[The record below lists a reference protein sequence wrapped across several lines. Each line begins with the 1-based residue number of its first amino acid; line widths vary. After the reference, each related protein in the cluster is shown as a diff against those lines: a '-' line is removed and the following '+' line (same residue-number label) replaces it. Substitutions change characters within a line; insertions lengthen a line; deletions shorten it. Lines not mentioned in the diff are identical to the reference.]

1 MRTREVASGDWV
13 DDEFL
18 VVPPG
23 HMIGQSFD
31 DKLLEAVPVE
41 LAG

>member
-1 MRTREVASGDWV
+1 MLINGDWP

-23 HMIGQSFD
+23 HSIAVSGD
-31 DKLLEAVPVE
+31 DGLVRAVPVE
-41 LAG
+41 